1 MPRFIIAFNQQW
13 VGDHP
18 EEWYDSRGPLA
29 RAVVDD
35 MRAAGVLVVAG
46 GVEEDRTQTVVA
58 DTTTGSLEFRNGPYA
73 PGQEYLGGFTVIE
86 VADEDDA
93 RVWAGRVAE
102 ACGWPQELR
111 RMS

>member
-1 MPRFIIAFNQQW
+1 MPRFVIAFNQQW
-13 VGDHP
+13 VGDHS

-35 MRAAGVLVVAG
+35 MRAAGVLIVAG
-46 GVEEDRTQTVVA
+46 GVDEDRTQTVVA
-58 DTTTGSLEFRNGPYA
+58 DTTSGSLAFRNGPYA

-86 VADEDDA
+86 VADEDEA
-93 RVWAGRVAE
+93 RTWAGRIAE